1 MITFSAEILKFGSK
15 GEKSGWSYIEIPKEL
30 AEQIKP
36 DHRKSFRVK
45 GTIDQEKVNG
55 LALTPMGEG
64 DFILALKA
72 PLRKKIKKEEGAF
85 VRLTL
90 EEDKDFKIEMPE
102 DLEICLAEEA
112 IWLARFLALAKSHQ
126 HYFINWINQAK
137 AEETRAKRIALTLE
151 AMEKQLDFGAMI
163 RMDKARRGT

>member
-1 MITFSAEILKFGSK
+1 MVTFSAEILKFGSK

-30 AEQIKP
+30 AEKIKP
-36 DHRKSFRVK
+36 DYRKSFRVK
-45 GTIDQEKVNG
+45 GTIDQETVNG

-64 DFILALKA
+64 NFILALKA

-85 VRLTL
+85 VQLSL

-112 IWLARFLALAKSHQ
+112 IWLERFLALAKSHQ

-137 AEETRAKRIALTLE
+137 AEDTRAKRIALTLE

-163 RMDKARRGT
+163 RMDKARRGG